1 MRHLDCWMMSWSQ
14 FNPLQAD
21 WWRWSIIRQE
31 ISDAGLTIYATP
43 LCDAAGLPVI
53 FPQLEFA
60 NKINDM
66 VSTAGTVKW
75 AICEYTVPHL
85 QFGFEFFVFIY
96 SFFVVF

>member
-1 MRHLDCWMMSWSQ
+1 M
-14 FNPLQAD
+14 PLLFAMQRA
-21 WWRWSIIRQE
+21 
-31 ISDAGLTIYATP
+31 
-43 LCDAAGLPVI
+43 CPVI

-75 AICEYTVPHL
+75 AICEYTVTHL

-96 SFFVVF
+96 LFFCCLYFNLSFCVCFCFVVVAVVLLL